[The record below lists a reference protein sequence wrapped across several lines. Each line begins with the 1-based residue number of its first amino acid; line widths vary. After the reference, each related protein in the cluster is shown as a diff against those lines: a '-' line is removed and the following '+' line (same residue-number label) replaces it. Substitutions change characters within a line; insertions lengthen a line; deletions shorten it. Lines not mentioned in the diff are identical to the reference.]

1 MLKTLVIGILILV
14 VLFLAFRAF
23 GRRPRQ
29 VAGDDRPRMIPTSG
43 GAVSA
48 EIDGQELEID
58 PRVLDEVRKRSD
70 SGQTIEA
77 IKLLREATGLGLAE
91 AKNIVES
98 LDRLHPKSS

>member
-1 MLKTLVIGILILV
+1 MLKILVIGVLILV

-29 VAGDDRPRMIPTSG
+29 VAGTDTPRMIPTSG

-58 PRVLDEVRKRSD
+58 PRVLDEVRRLCENDQK
-70 SGQTIEA
+70 IEA
-77 IKLLREATGLGLAE
+77 VKLLREVTGLGLAE
-91 AKNIVES
+91 AKNVVES
-98 LDRLHPKSS
+98 LDRLHPKRD